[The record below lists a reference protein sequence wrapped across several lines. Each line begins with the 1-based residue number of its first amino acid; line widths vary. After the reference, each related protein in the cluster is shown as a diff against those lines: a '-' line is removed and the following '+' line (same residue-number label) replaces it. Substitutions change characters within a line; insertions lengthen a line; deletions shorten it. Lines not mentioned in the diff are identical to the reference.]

1 LPINPHPPTHKHQ
14 SPGDLVLVAGATG
27 GVGQLVVA
35 KLLERGFRV
44 RALTRSARRARA
56 VFLGEA
62 AAAAGAPLPAGLEL
76 VEGDTRTPATL
87 PAALGGGVAAVACC
101 TGTTAFP
108 SLRWRGGNGP
118 KETDEVGVT
127 NLVAATVAAAP
138 PGLAR
143 FVLTSSA
150 GVDRAGKPPYSIL
163 NLFGVLT
170 AKKAGEAAL
179 LASGLPATIL
189 RPGRL
194 TDGPYTSYDLNTLFQ
209 ATAGPGRAGVRGARS
224 DCLDGETSRVAVAEA
239 VVQCLGLA
247 CTDGGAAISLE
258 SCPPPGPG
266 MDVGRWAE
274 ILCPE

>member
-1 LPINPHPPTHKHQ
+1 
-14 SPGDLVLVAGATG
+14 VAGATG

-44 RALTRSARRARA
+44 RAMSRSSPKARA
-56 VFLGEA
+56 VFLGEGA
-62 AAAAGAPLPAGLEL
+62 AAQGAPLPPGLEL
-76 VEGDTRTPATL
+76 VEGDTRQPATL
-87 PAALGGGVAAVACC
+87 PPALAGGVKAVACC

-118 KETDEVGVT
+118 KETDEVGVK
-127 NLVAATVAAAP
+127 NLVAATKAAA

-150 GVDRAGKPPYSIL
+150 GVDRADKPPYSIL

-170 AKKAGEAAL
+170 AKKAGENAL
-179 LASGLPATIL
+179 KSSGLPATIL

-209 ATAGPGRAGVRGARS
+209 ATAGPARAGVRGAAS

-247 CTDGGAAISLE
+247 CTEGGAISLE
-258 SCPPPGPG
+258 SCAPPPGGGPG
-266 MDVGRWAE
+266 GDAGAWE
-274 ILCPE
+274 GILCGGK